1 MRRNLN
7 RKDVDNETLD
17 KQTSDKVSFIS
28 FIIPEFALAYKM
40 NVQQAYFY
48 LKQYGGIDY
57 LNRHWWALHTDTPY
71 WAVRSMFQ
79 VCRNNGGLK

>member
-1 MRRNLN
+1 M
-7 RKDVDNETLD
+7 DSDTLD

-57 LNRHWWALHTDTPY
+57 LNQHWWALHTDTPY

-79 VCRNNGGLK
+79 ICRSNGGLK

>member
-1 MRRNLN
+1 MTDT
-7 RKDVDNETLD
+7 KTID
-17 KQTSDKVSFIS
+17 KQTNDKVSFIS

-79 VCRNNGGLK
+79 ICRRNGGLE

>member
-1 MRRNLN
+1 MI
-7 RKDVDNETLD
+7 DSQTID
-17 KQTSDKVSFIS
+17 KQINDKVSFIS

-40 NVQQAYFY
+40 DVQQAYFY

-57 LNRHWWALHTDTPY
+57 LNRHWRALHTDTPY

-79 VCRNNGGLK
+79 ICRRNGGLK

>member
-1 MRRNLN
+1 MDI
-7 RKDVDNETLD
+7 KIMD
-17 KQTSDKVSFIS
+17 KQTYDKVSFIS

-40 NVQQAYFY
+40 EVQQAYFY

-79 VCRNNGGLK
+79 ICRRNGGLK

>member
-1 MRRNLN
+1 MDT
-7 RKDVDNETLD
+7 KITD
-17 KQTSDKVSFIS
+17 KQITDKVSFIS
-28 FIIPEFALAYKM
+28 FIIPEFAIAYKM

-48 LKQYGGIDY
+48 LKQYGGIEY

-79 VCRNNGGLK
+79 ICRRNGGLK

>member
-1 MRRNLN
+1 V
-7 RKDVDNETLD
+7 KDMDSETID

-79 VCRNNGGLK
+79 ICRNNGGLK

>member
-1 MRRNLN
+1 MDSE
-7 RKDVDNETLD
+7 KLD

-79 VCRNNGGLK
+79 ICRSNGGLK

>member
-1 MRRNLN
+1 MDSE
-7 RKDVDNETLD
+7 KLD

-79 VCRNNGGLK
+79 VCRANGGLK

>member
-1 MRRNLN
+1 M
-7 RKDVDNETLD
+7 DSETLD

-79 VCRNNGGLK
+79 ICRGNGGRR

>member
-1 MRRNLN
+1 MMDT
-7 RKDVDNETLD
+7 KTMDEQID
-17 KQTSDKVSFIS
+17 DKVSFIS
-28 FIIPEFALAYKM
+28 LIIPEFALTYKM
-40 NVQQAYFY
+40 DVQKAYFY

-79 VCRNNGGLK
+79 ICRRNGGLA

>member
-1 MRRNLN
+1 MI
-7 RKDVDNETLD
+7 DTQAID
-17 KQTSDKVSFIS
+17 KQINDKVSFIS

-40 NVQQAYFY
+40 DVQQAYFY

-79 VCRNNGGLK
+79 ICRRNGGLK

>member
-1 MRRNLN
+1 M
-7 RKDVDNETLD
+7 DSETLD
-17 KQTSDKVSFIS
+17 KQISDKVSFIS

-79 VCRNNGGLK
+79 ICRNNGGLK